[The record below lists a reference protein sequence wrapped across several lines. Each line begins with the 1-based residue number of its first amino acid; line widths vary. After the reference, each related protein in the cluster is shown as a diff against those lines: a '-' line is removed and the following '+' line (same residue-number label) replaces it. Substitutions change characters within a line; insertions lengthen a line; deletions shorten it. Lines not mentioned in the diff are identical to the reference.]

1 MATKNKKSVFE
12 TPVLSTKIKTASVKL
27 FPEAALGYL
36 VGPILALLANAVVN
50 TYLTQYWINILN
62 LKEWAYL
69 FMTLLPL
76 ISTIIIIIGNL
87 LVGRLMERKPS
98 IAGKARPLILLG
110 LPFIAIALFVLFNTP
125 YPEGAT
131 IDNPSWPTLIM
142 VTIGYNLYYAVA
154 YPFYYT
160 SHSALVSLSTRN
172 GAGRSLLA
180 TASNGAQVAASG
192 AAGMVG
198 PFIINALGLLP
209 QTDAATGK
217 PLPFNPVEAKDKW
230 SILIIILIACLVVG
244 CLLEYYFTR
253 ERITEE
259 NVKLAHKET
268 NEEAEESAK
277 KIPVSQQIK
286 ICLHDKYWWFIIIF
300 FFLYQLGGMLKNNDL
315 SFFSQ
320 AFIGDLSL
328 QGTINIVGA
337 IPTALGMVFIWPLAN
352 KYGKAAC
359 IKVGAIIAALTGLL
373 GFVCIPLATD
383 TVAVSAMAIAS
394 FCLKA
399 IGTVPAMYISMA
411 LMADVLDRQE
421 AVYGKRTDG
430 FTMSVYGSIMVGMTG
445 IANAIIV
452 GLDGAVAGEMMSEAK
467 QVLHTTIFFGGEVVC
482 YLIIAIMFLFMNVEK
497 FIGLSQSQI
506 LKDQRK
512 YAEEHGIEFVEPH
525 ERMLIEQKES
535 EEQIL
540 KETLEQLKK
549 TCAKK
554 ELDYETELAK
564 FNKTQKDKRIAAET
578 KKAENEKKVAEKKA
592 TKEAEQKAKY
602 EALTAEQK
610 ETYNKKLALKAEK
623 KEAEENKLA
632 QIFEADRLKYYGK
645 F

>member
-36 VGPILALLANAVVN
+36 LGPILALLANAVVN

-62 LKEWAYL
+62 LKEWAYT

-110 LPFIAIALFVLFNTP
+110 LPFIAIALFVLFNAP

-172 GAGRSLLA
+172 SSGRSLLA
-180 TASNGAQVAASG
+180 TASNGAQVAAAG

-209 QTDAATGK
+209 QTNSQTGEL
-217 PLPFNPVEAKDKW
+217 LPFDPAEAKNKW

-259 NVKLAHKET
+259 NVKLAQKET
-268 NEEAEESAK
+268 NEEVEEKAK
-277 KIPVSQQIK
+277 KIPVSEQIK
-286 ICLHDKYWWFIIIF
+286 ICVHDKYWWFIIVF

-320 AFIGDLSL
+320 AFVGDLSL

-337 IPTALGMVFIWPLAN
+337 IPTALGMVVIWPLAN
-352 KYGKAAC
+352 KFGKANC
-359 IKVGAIIAALTGLL
+359 IKVGAGLAALTGLL
-373 GFVCIPLATD
+373 GFLCIPLAGQTGLVE
-383 TVAVSAMAIAS
+383 TMAIGS

-445 IANAIIV
+445 IANAIII
-452 GLDGAVAGEMMSEAK
+452 GLDGAVDGAMMSEAK
-467 QVLHTTIFFGGEVVC
+467 QVLHTSIFFGGEIIC
-482 YLIIAIMFLFMNVEK
+482 YAIIGILFLFMNVEK
-497 FIGLSQSQI
+497 FIGLSQAQI

-512 YAEEHGIEFVEPH
+512 YAEDNGIEFIEPH

-540 KETLEQLKK
+540 NESLEQLKK
-549 TCAKK
+549 TCEKK
-554 ELDYETELAK
+554 GLNYEAELAK
-564 FNKTQKDKRIAAET
+564 FNDAQELKRVTAEN
-578 KKAENEKKVAEKKA
+578 KKAENEKKAAEKKA
-592 TKEAEQKAKY
+592 AKEAAAKAKYDALTEEQKAAY
-602 EALTAEQK
+602 DR
-610 ETYNKKLALKAEK
+610 KLAHKAEK
-623 KEAEENKLA
+623 KELEDAKLA
-632 QIFEADRLKYYGK
+632 KIFEADRAKYYNK
-645 F
+645 Y

>member
-12 TPVLSTKIKTASVKL
+12 TPVLSTKIKSASVKL

-36 VGPILALLANAVVN
+36 LGPILALIANAVVN
-50 TYLTQYWINILN
+50 TYLVQYWKRVLN
-62 LKEWAYL
+62 LGEWAGT
-69 FMTLLPL
+69 FMTLLPI

-110 LPFIAIALFVLFNTP
+110 LPLIAIALFILFYVP
-125 YPEGAT
+125 FPGADT
-131 IDNPSWPTLIM
+131 TVDNPAWATLIM
-142 VTIGYNLYYAVA
+142 ITIGYNLYYAVA

-192 AAGMVG
+192 LAGMVG
-198 PFIINALGLLP
+198 PFLIDALGLLP
-209 QTDAATGK
+209 GDDASITDRQ
-217 PLPFNPVEAKDKW
+217 EANSKW
-230 SILIIILIACLVVG
+230 FILMIILIACLVIG

-259 NVKLAHKET
+259 NIKLAKKDTQE
-268 NEEAEESAK
+268 ELEAEQK
-277 KIPVSQQIK
+277 KIPMSQQIK
-286 ICLHDKYWWFIIIF
+286 ICLHDRYWWFIIIF
-300 FFLYQLGGMLKNNDL
+300 FLLYQLGGMLKNNDL

-320 AFIGDLSL
+320 AYLGKLEL

-337 IPTALGMVFIWPLAN
+337 IPTALGMVVIWPLAN
-352 KYGKAAC
+352 KFGKANC
-359 IKVGAIIAALTGLL
+359 IKYGAFIAAGLGLL
-373 GFVCIPLATD
+373 GFLCIPNAADEGMVYTL
-383 TVAVSAMAIAS
+383 SIAS

-445 IANAIIV
+445 IANGIIL
-452 GLDGAVAGEMMSEAK
+452 GLDGMVGGEMVSEAK
-467 QVLHTTIFFGGEVVC
+467 QILHTSIFFGGEIIC
-482 YLIIAIMFLFMNVEK
+482 YLIIGIMFLFMNVEK
-497 FIGLSQSQI
+497 FTGFAQNSIVN
-506 LKDQRK
+506 DQRK
-512 YAEEHGIEFVEPH
+512 YAEEHGIEFINPQ

-535 EEQIL
+535 EEEAL
-540 KETLEQLKK
+540 KETIETLRKSCEKK
-549 TCAKK
+549 GLNF
-554 ELDYETELAK
+554 EEELAK
-564 FNKTQKDKRIAAET
+564 FNKAQEDKRLASEA
-578 KKAENEKKVAEKKA
+578 KKAESEKKAAEKKA
-592 TKEAEQKAKY
+592 AHEAQVKAKYDALTTEQKAAY
-602 EALTAEQK
+602 D
-610 ETYNKKLALKAEK
+610 KKVARKAEK
-623 KEAEENKLA
+623 KELEEKKLLS
-632 QIFEADRLKYYGK
+632 IFEADKAKYYGK

>member
-36 VGPILALLANAVVN
+36 LGPILALLANAVVN

-62 LKEWAYL
+62 LKEWAYT

-110 LPFIAIALFVLFNTP
+110 LPFIAIALFVLFNAP

-172 GAGRSLLA
+172 SSGRSLLA
-180 TASNGAQVAASG
+180 TASNGAQVAAAG

-209 QTDAATGK
+209 QTDSQTGEL
-217 PLPFNPVEAKDKW
+217 LPFDPAEAKNKW

-259 NVKLAHKET
+259 NVKLAQKET
-268 NEEAEESAK
+268 NEEVEEKAK
-277 KIPVSQQIK
+277 KIPVSEQIK
-286 ICLHDKYWWFIIIF
+286 ICVHDKYWWFIIIF

-320 AFIGDLSL
+320 AFVGDLSL

-337 IPTALGMVFIWPLAN
+337 IPTALGMVVIWPLAN
-352 KYGKAAC
+352 KYGKANC
-359 IKVGAIIAALTGLL
+359 IKVGAALAALTGLL
-373 GFVCIPLATD
+373 GFFCIPLAGQAGYVE
-383 TVAVSAMAIAS
+383 TVAIGS

-445 IANAIIV
+445 IANAIII
-452 GLDGAVAGEMMSEAK
+452 GLDGAVEGSMMSQAK
-467 QVLHTTIFFGGEVVC
+467 QVLHTTIFFGGEIIC
-482 YLIIAIMFLFMNVEK
+482 YAIIAILFLFMNVEK
-497 FIGLSQSQI
+497 FIGLSQAQI

-512 YAEEHGIEFVEPH
+512 YAEDNGIEFIEPH

-540 KETLEQLKK
+540 NETLEQLKLK
-549 TCAKK
+549 CEKK
-554 ELDYETELAK
+554 GLDYEAELAK
-564 FNKTQKDKRIAAET
+564 FNEAQELKRTTAEN
-578 KKAENEKKVAEKKA
+578 KKAESEKKAAEKKA
-592 TKEAEQKAKY
+592 AKEAAAKAKYDALTEEQKAAY
-602 EALTAEQK
+602 DR
-610 ETYNKKLALKAEK
+610 KLAHKAEN
-623 KEAEENKLA
+623 KELEDAKLA
-632 QIFEADRLKYYGK
+632 KIFEADRAKYYNK
-645 F
+645 Y